1 MKIKRGST
9 SVRRLIFIA
18 DTSKTDGSGLANLVY
33 NSSGLVAYYFAG
45 DLADEVQITL
55 ASATLGT
62 WTSGGFIAVDN
73 TNMPG
78 WYELGIPNA
87 ALDGGNEVAIQL
99 RGAANMAPVNVYI
112 ELDTVDYQTDAFG
125 ALRPTTAGRT
135 LDVTATG
142 AAGIDWANVENP
154 TTTVALTNTTINAA
168 PIADAVWDEAYNQH
182 TTAGTFGK
190 LMDILRK
197 SNTVL
202 EGTILASP
210 IPTTTVFRLSGIDY
224 PTGALEHSIL
234 WMNSGTSQNQ
244 NSPILTTV
252 NNGDGTVTV
261 TLEEALVTA
270 PVAGDTV
277 LIDPTSHV
285 HTVSEIQGTMPD
297 RLGYLLSI
305 LAGAISDA
313 GTAAETYTIT
323 LGANTFTVDYSG
335 LDATGNRTGATL
347 TKT

>member
-1 MKIKRGST
+1 MYPRNAANPERISIGAVVQIS
-9 SVRRLIFIA
+9 
-18 DTSKTDGSGLANLVY
+18 DGAVQTAGVAVKVIPFGQSE
-33 NSSGLVAYYFAG
+33 SSGAGAVAYSADGVVLYTPTQAETNYTSFVLVASKSGCIPAT
-45 DLADEVQITL
+45 VTVVT
-55 ASATLGT
+55 SATG
-62 WTSGGFIAVDN
+62 IAS
-73 TNMPG
+73 
-78 WYELGIPNA
+78 
-87 ALDGGNEVAIQL
+87 
-99 RGAANMAPVNVYI
+99 
-112 ELDTVDYQTDAFG
+112 
-125 ALRPTTAGRT
+125 
-135 LDVTATG
+135 
-142 AAGIDWANVENP
+142 
-154 TTTVALTNTTINAA
+154 
-168 PIADAVWDEAYNQH
+168 IADAVWDEAYNQH

-210 IPTTTVFRLSGIDY
+210 TPTTTVFRLSGIDF
-224 PTGALEHSIL
+224 PTGALEHAIL
-234 WMNSGTSQNQ
+234 WMNSGTSENQ

-285 HTVSEIQGTMPD
+285 HAIVDIQGTMPD
-297 RLGYLLSI
+297 RLGYMLSI

-323 LGANTFTVDYSG
+323 LNGSTFTVDYSG
-335 LDATGNRTGATL
+335 LDSTGNRTGATL
-347 TKT
+347 SKT

>member
-1 MKIKRGST
+1 MYPRNAASPERISIGAVVQISDGAVQT
-9 SVRRLIFIA
+9 SGVAVKVIPFGQ
-18 DTSKTDGSGLANLVY
+18 SE
-33 NSSGLVAYYFAG
+33 SSGAGTVAYTADGVVLYTPTQGETNYTSFILVASKSG
-45 DLADEVQITL
+45 CIP
-55 ASATLGT
+55 ATVT
-62 WTSGGFIAVDN
+62 VVTS
-73 TNMPG
+73 
-78 WYELGIPNA
+78 
-87 ALDGGNEVAIQL
+87 
-99 RGAANMAPVNVYI
+99 
-112 ELDTVDYQTDAFG
+112 
-125 ALRPTTAGRT
+125 
-135 LDVTATG
+135 
-142 AAGIDWANVENP
+142 AAGIAS
-154 TTTVALTNTTINAA
+154 
-168 PIADAVWDEAYNQH
+168 IADAVWDEAYNQH

-190 LMDILRK
+190 LMDTLRK

-210 IPTTTVFRLSGIDY
+210 TPTTTVFRVSGIDF
-224 PTGALEHSIL
+224 PTGALEHAIL
-234 WMNSGTSQNQ
+234 WMNTGTSENQ

-285 HTVSEIQGTMPD
+285 HAIVDIQGVMPD

-323 LGANTFTVDYSG
+323 LGASTFTVDYSG
-335 LDATGNRTGATL
+335 LDSTGNRTGATL

>member
-1 MKIKRGST
+1 MYPRNAASPERISIGAVVQIS
-9 SVRRLIFIA
+9 
-18 DTSKTDGSGLANLVY
+18 DGAVQTAGVAVKVIPFGQSE
-33 NSSGLVAYYFAG
+33 SSGAGTVAYSADGVVLYTPTRAETNYTSFVLVASKSGCIPAT
-45 DLADEVQITL
+45 VTVVT
-55 ASATLGT
+55 SATG
-62 WTSGGFIAVDN
+62 IAS
-73 TNMPG
+73 
-78 WYELGIPNA
+78 
-87 ALDGGNEVAIQL
+87 
-99 RGAANMAPVNVYI
+99 
-112 ELDTVDYQTDAFG
+112 
-125 ALRPTTAGRT
+125 
-135 LDVTATG
+135 
-142 AAGIDWANVENP
+142 
-154 TTTVALTNTTINAA
+154 
-168 PIADAVWDEAYNQH
+168 IADAVWDEAYNQH

-210 IPTTTVFRLSGIDY
+210 TPTTTVFRVSGIDF
-224 PTGALEHSIL
+224 PTGALEHAIL
-234 WMNSGTSQNQ
+234 WMNSGTSENQ

-285 HTVSEIQGTMPD
+285 HAIVDIQGTMPD

-323 LGANTFTVDYSG
+323 LGASTFTVDYSG
-335 LDATGNRTGATL
+335 LDSTGNRTGATL